1 MIRVLIADESRQ
13 VTDNISRRLALEAD
27 LEVCGTAGDGESAVQ
42 KALWLKPDIAIVD
55 AALPGMDGGQ
65 TTQML
70 AQALPATGVIM
81 MSMEAEDEAYRLALV
96 AGAREFLQKP
106 FKGDDLVAAVRR
118 VQAFGQRRVVATAAP
133 PAATPAVAV
142 AGAPAPAP
150 LHPAEP
156 GEEAAAARVNTRGL
170 VVAVVSGK
178 GGVGKTVLAINIA
191 ALLAQTHPGRVVLAD
206 LSLQFGDVGAA
217 LNLPTDRTISAL
229 LAENGTADADIV
241 SQVLVPG
248 PGRIQVLL
256 APTSPELADYVSAAH
271 LTSLIQTLRSDFDFI
286 VLDTPSY
293 LTEVSIHAVELADH
307 IVMLTDLSVTG
318 VKNARLT
325 RGVLESLGV
334 DPTSVAVVANHRE
347 AAGEL
352 DRRGAETFLGARI
365 SVEIP
370 FASEVV
376 ANSIHNGVPFVIS
389 SPSAAPTA
397 AVRAIVGGIDPVS
410 QNGSDPASSG
420 ESSGKKKRGRRKL
433 GFSR

>member
-70 AQALPATGVIM
+70 AQALPGTGVIM

-118 VQAFGQRRVVATAAP
+118 VQAFGERRVIAT
-133 PAATPAVAV
+133 AATPAVAV

-150 LHPAEP
+150 LRPAEP
-156 GEEAAAARVNTRGL
+156 GEEAPAARVNTRGL

-178 GGVGKTVLAINIA
+178 GGVGKTVVAINIA
-191 ALLAQTHPGRVVLAD
+191 ALLAQTHPGRVALVD

-217 LNLPTDRTISAL
+217 LNLPTDRTITAL

-307 IVMLTDLSVTG
+307 IVMVTDLSVTS

-370 FASEVV
+370 FAAEVV

-397 AVRAIVGGIDPVS
+397 AVRAIVGSIDPVS